1 MEGGEIDYCK
11 RDLGSVG
18 WGGESEDTMQNYI
31 QITAGKTQIK
41 AEFYDTTTAHEIIKA
56 LPIKS
61 QVNRWGG
68 EIYFTI
74 PVSVSLEEDS
84 RDVLEPGELGYWP
97 TGNAFCIFFGSTP
110 ASKADECRAA
120 SDVNVFGKVIGDL
133 SQLWQVEDG
142 TKVMVEI
149 E

>member
-1 MEGGEIDYCK
+1 MP
-11 RDLGSVG
+11 
-18 WGGESEDTMQNYI
+18 NYI
-31 QITAGKTQIK
+31 QIKAGKIRVK
-41 AEFYDTTTAHEIIKA
+41 AEIFNTPTAQEIGKA

-74 PVSVSLEEDS
+74 PISIPIEKNS

-110 ASKADECRAA
+110 ASQESECRAA
-120 SDVNVFGKVIGDL
+120 SNVNVFGKVIGDL
-133 SQLWQVEDG
+133 SPLWEVEDG
-142 TKVMVEI
+142 IEVMVELLRN
-149 E
+149 

>member
-1 MEGGEIDYCK
+1 MP
-11 RDLGSVG
+11 
-18 WGGESEDTMQNYI
+18 NYI
-31 QITAGKTQIK
+31 KITAGTTTIK
-41 AEFYDTTTAHEIIKA
+41 AEVYDTTTAKELLIS

-61 QVNRWGG
+61 KVNRWGG

-74 PVSVSLEEDS
+74 PVSVPIEDDS

-110 ASKADECRAA
+110 ASQGEECRAA
-120 SDVNVFGKVIGDL
+120 SNVNVFGKVVGDL
-133 SQLWQVEDG
+133 SVLWDIEDG
-142 TKVMVEI
+142 TEVMVELMK